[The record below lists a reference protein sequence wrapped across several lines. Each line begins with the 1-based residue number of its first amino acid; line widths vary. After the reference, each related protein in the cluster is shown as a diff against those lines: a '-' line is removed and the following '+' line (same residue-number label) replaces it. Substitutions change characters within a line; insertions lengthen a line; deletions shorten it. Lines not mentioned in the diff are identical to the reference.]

1 MSLNDVT
8 LDELWDDVPAP
19 TRVFRA
25 AELDPNLPAPARRY
39 LVHAIAEGTPLAS
52 AVRLRM
58 HGSIKLGDWLP
69 FEAEQVIR
77 WDRGLIWKATTKKG
91 VMRISGSDRLIDG
104 EGAMRWKLFGIVP
117 VMRADGPD
125 VSRSAKGR
133 LELETLWLPSV
144 LVGDSVAWRAED
156 DETVHAC
163 FEVFGDEADVTLRVG
178 PDGRLLGN
186 LTQRW
191 GNPEGREFHASPFGG
206 LCLDERTF
214 DGFTIPTEVRVGWHL
229 GTPRFEDEG
238 EFFRGSVTSASFR

>member
-25 AELDPNLPAPARRY
+25 AELDPNLPAAARRY

-91 VMRISGSDRLIDG
+91 VM
-104 EGAMRWKLFGIVP
+104 
-117 VMRADGPD
+117 
-125 VSRSAKGR
+125 
-133 LELETLWLPSV
+133 
-144 LVGDSVAWRAED
+144 
-156 DETVHAC
+156 
-163 FEVFGDEADVTLRVG
+163 
-178 PDGRLLGN
+178 
-186 LTQRW
+186 
-191 GNPEGREFHASPFGG
+191 
-206 LCLDERTF
+206 
-214 DGFTIPTEVRVGWHL
+214 
-229 GTPRFEDEG
+229 
-238 EFFRGSVTSASFR
+238 